1 MFSSLVFWS
10 SVSGAVFLVA
20 GLVLI
25 RKEMAA
31 ASGLDKVILLGY
43 TFVAAPLAIFGTE
56 HLLSSRAIMQLVPSW
71 IPAPLFWTY
80 FVGIGL
86 FAAAASFV
94 ARKQLRWSALLLA
107 IMFFIFVLTMDIPGV
122 IQQPKERLSW
132 TLMLRETA
140 FGGGALALAGWAR
153 QENARLSKALIA
165 IGRICVAVALIFYS
179 IEHFIFAR
187 NAPGVPLEKM
197 TPNWV
202 PVPQLWAY
210 AVGIVLLVAG
220 AAMLFNQRTQL
231 AATWVG
237 TVMALITLFLYFP
250 IYLQELRTPLALEG
264 LNYVGDTLLFGGIA
278 LFVAIAVTPSR
289 RQAGG
294 TLTEFPDLPSPDV
307 RSDVRVAQ
315 R

>member
-1 MFSSLVFWS
+1 MFTSLVFWS
-10 SVSGAVFLVA
+10 SVSGLVFLIA

-25 RKEMAA
+25 RKELAA
-31 ASGLDKVILLGY
+31 ASGLDKVIVLGY
-43 TFVAAPLAIFGTE
+43 AFVAAPLATFGTE
-56 HLLSSRAIMQLVPSW
+56 HLLSSRAIMQMVPSW

-107 IMFFIFVLTMDIPGV
+107 IMFFIFVLTMDIPAV

-165 IGRICVAVALIFYS
+165 VGRICVAAALIFYGV
-179 IEHFIFAR
+179 EHFVFAR

-210 AVGIVLLVAG
+210 AVGALLLIAG
-220 AAMLFNQRTQL
+220 AAMLFNWRTQM
-231 AATWVG
+231 AAAWVG
-237 TVMALITLFLYFP
+237 AVMTFITLFLYFP
-250 IYLQELRTPLALEG
+250 IYLQELGTPLGLEG
-264 LNYVGDTLLFGGIA
+264 LNYIGDTLLFGGVV

-289 RQAGG
+289 RQVGNK
-294 TLTEFPDLPSPDV
+294 LTEFPEVP
-307 RSDVRVAQ
+307 SDVRLAQ